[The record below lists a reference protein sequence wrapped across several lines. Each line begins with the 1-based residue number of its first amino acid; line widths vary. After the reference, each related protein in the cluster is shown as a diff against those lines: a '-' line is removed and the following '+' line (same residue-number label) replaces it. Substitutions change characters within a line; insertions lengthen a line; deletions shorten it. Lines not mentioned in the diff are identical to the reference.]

1 MDFILLVYKE
11 VWWNEWRGERV
22 IVHSAWHL
30 FLFLLTPFPLSPFTF
45 LSNLFLFQVAVWY
58 NVTGDLTCFDPS
70 NTVTTTKPIKPVKT
84 GDKTAAER
92 EETARPKVGGTAVK
106 PIPKQTSPTPE
117 SQPKTSSFLNPFH
130 KTKASKANNNKET
143 ASSDDVCTGDLIPG
157 EDTI

>member
-1 MDFILLVYKE
+1 MCIRLGTYSCSSLPLSPFP
-11 VWWNEWRGERV
+11 
-22 IVHSAWHL
+22 
-30 FLFLLTPFPLSPFTF
+30 PFPLSPFTF

-70 NTVTTTKPIKPVKT
+70 NTVTTTKPIKPVQT

-117 SQPKTSSFLNPFH
+117 VQPKTSSFLNPFH
-130 KTKASKANNNKET
+130 KTKTSKANNNKET

-157 EDTI
+157 EILYNQINQL